1 MANPLYGQNKFDNSA
16 DFIVGD
22 SNEAFLKR
30 NVIAMGA
37 TTAETTLT
45 VAQTGSL
52 INLNG
57 TASQIQVINL
67 PTIKGKDIGT
77 WYEFVVTAIGNSGAA
92 GSYTI
97 NTGGHATDPD
107 SATAGYDDIIGVV
120 SIVDTSLP
128 AMPADDAS
136 NAIPASGEGTMILAD
151 DTGNAVIALG
161 SHFRMTAVI
170 ASPIGTASGNVWH
183 IDGTLCTA
191 QATGFVTGALF
202 TAP

>member
-1 MANPLYGQNKFDNSA
+1 MANPQYGQNKFDNSA

-22 SNEAFLKR
+22 NNEAFIKR
-30 NVIAMGA
+30 NVIAMGG
-37 TTAETTLT
+37 TTAETDLT
-45 VAQTGSL
+45 AAQSGSL

-67 PTIKGKDIGT
+67 PTIKSADVGT
-77 WYEFVVTAIGNSGAA
+77 WYEFVVTVIGNSAAA

-107 SATAGYDDIIGVV
+107 SATKGYDDIIGVV
-120 SIVDTSLP
+120 SIADTSLP

-136 NAIPASGEGTMILAD
+136 NAVPAAGEGTMVLAD
-151 DTGNAVIALG
+151 DTSNAIIAIG
-161 SHFRMTAVI
+161 SHFRLTALI
-170 ASPIGTASGNVWH
+170 ASPIGTASGNVWQ
-183 IDGTLCTA
+183 IDGTLCTS

>member
-1 MANPLYGQNKFDNSA
+1 MANPQYGQNKFDNSA

-22 SNEAFLKR
+22 NNEAFIQR
-30 NVIAMGA
+30 NVIAMGG
-37 TTAETTLT
+37 TTAETDLT
-45 VAQTGSL
+45 AAQSGSL
-52 INLNG
+52 INLNS

-67 PTIKGKDIGT
+67 PTIKSGDVGT
-77 WYEFVVTAIGNSGAA
+77 WYEFVVTVIGNSAAA

-107 SATAGYDDIIGVV
+107 SATKGYDDIIGVV
-120 SIVDTSLP
+120 SIADTSLP

-136 NAIPASGEGTMILAD
+136 NAVPAAGEGTMVLAD
-151 DTGNAVIALG
+151 NTSNAIIAIG
-161 SHFRMTAVI
+161 SHFRLTALI
-170 ASPIGTASGNVWH
+170 SSPIGTASGNVWQ
-183 IDGTLCTA
+183 IDGTLCTS

>member
-1 MANPLYGQNKFDNSA
+1 M
-16 DFIVGD
+16 
-22 SNEAFLKR
+22 
-30 NVIAMGA
+30 
-37 TTAETTLT
+37 
-45 VAQTGSL
+45 
-52 INLNG
+52 
-57 TASQIQVINL
+57 
-67 PTIKGKDIGT
+67 
-77 WYEFVVTAIGNSGAA
+77 
-92 GSYTI
+92 
-97 NTGGHATDPD
+97 
-107 SATAGYDDIIGVV
+107 

-128 AMPADDAS
+128 AMTADDAS

>member
-1 MANPLYGQNKFDNSA
+1 MANPMYGQNKFDNSA

-22 SNEAFLKR
+22 SNDAYIRR

-57 TASQIQVINL
+57 TAAQIQVINL
-67 PTIKGKDIGT
+67 PTIRGKDVGT

-183 IDGTLCTA
+183 IDGTLCTS

>member
-1 MANPLYGQNKFDNSA
+1 MANPMYGQNKFDNSA

-22 SNEAFLKR
+22 SNDAYIKR

-52 INLNG
+52 VNLNG
-57 TASQIQVINL
+57 TASQIQVIQL
-67 PTIKGKDIGT
+67 PTIRGKDVGT

-151 DTGNAVIALG
+151 DTGNAVIARG